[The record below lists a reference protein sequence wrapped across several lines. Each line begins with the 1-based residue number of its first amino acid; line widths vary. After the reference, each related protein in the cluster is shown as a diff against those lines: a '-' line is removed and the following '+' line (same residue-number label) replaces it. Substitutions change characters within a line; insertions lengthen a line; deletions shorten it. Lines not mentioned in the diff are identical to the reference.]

1 MRRAIGWQK
10 EAQLG
15 GAEWVD
21 VVLRADR
28 LSATGTAIGA
38 TPVPYRLDYDLD
50 TGPGFVTRRL
60 RVRSHG
66 NGWRRHLDLCRA
78 DDGTWTA
85 DGTVAGEPVE
95 LSAATFADPGASAV
109 TLASLAGALDC
120 DLGEC
125 PLTNTMP
132 VLRRSLLQPS
142 DPIDFVIAWVSV
154 PDLSVRHSDQRYTF
168 LEAGPGGGAV
178 IRYESGSL
186 RADVRF
192 DADGLV
198 VDYPGLGRRLS
209 ALDPVTK
216 R

>member
-15 GAEWVD
+15 GAEWAD
-21 VVLRADR
+21 VMLRADR

-38 TPVPYRLDYDLD
+38 TPVPYRLDYELD

-66 NGWRRHLDLCRA
+66 NGWRRHLDLRRA
-78 DDGTWTA
+78 DDGTWIA
-85 DGTVAGEPVE
+85 DATVTGEPVE
-95 LSAATFADPGASAV
+95 LSAPTFADPGASAEM
-109 TLASLAGALDC
+109 LASLAGALDC

-132 VLRRSLLQPS
+132 VLRRGLLHPS
-142 DPIDFVIAWVSV
+142 APVDFVMAWVSV
-154 PDLSVRHSDQRYTF
+154 PDLSVRRSDQRYTF
-168 LEAGPGGGAV
+168 LEADPAGGAL
-178 IRYESGSL
+178 IRYESGGF

-192 DADGLV
+192 DVDGLV
-198 VDYPGLGRRLS
+198 LDYPGLGRALS
-209 ALDPVTK
+209 AGQ
-216 R
+216 

>member
-1 MRRAIGWQK
+1 MRRGIGWQK
-10 EAQLG
+10 ERQLG
-15 GAEWVD
+15 GAEWAD

-38 TPVPYRLDYDLD
+38 TPIPYRLDYELD

-66 NGWRRHLDLCRA
+66 NGWRRHLDLRRA
-78 DDGTWTA
+78 NDGTWSA
-85 DGTVAGEPVE
+85 DATLTGEPVE
-95 LSAATFADPGASAV
+95 LPATAFADPGASAA
-109 TLASLAGALDC
+109 TIASLVGALDC

-132 VLRRSLLQPS
+132 VLRHGLLRRSE
-142 DPIDFVIAWVSV
+142 PIDLVMAWVSV
-154 PDLSVRHSDQRYTF
+154 PDLSVRRSDQRYTF
-168 LEAGPGGGAV
+168 LEADAGGGAL
-178 IRYESGSL
+178 IRYESGAF

-192 DADGLV
+192 DPDGLV

-209 ALDPVTK
+209 AVG
-216 R
+216 

>member
-15 GAEWVD
+15 GAEWAD
-21 VVLRADR
+21 VMLRADR
-28 LSATGTAIGA
+28 MSATGTAIGA
-38 TPVPYRLDYDLD
+38 TPVPYRLDYELD

-66 NGWRRHLDLCRA
+66 NGWRRHLDLRRA

-85 DGTVAGEPVE
+85 DATVTGEPVE
-95 LSAATFADPGASAV
+95 LSAAAFADPGASAE

-132 VLRRSLLQPS
+132 VLRRGLLNPS
-142 DPIDFVIAWVSV
+142 DPIDFVMAWVSV
-154 PDLSVRHSDQRYTF
+154 PDLSVRRSDQRYTF
-168 LEAGPGGGAV
+168 LEAHPGGGAL
-178 IRYESGSL
+178 IRYESGGF

-198 VDYPGLGRRLS
+198 VDYPGLGRGLS
-209 ALDPVTK
+209 TLVAVSRP
-216 R
+216 

>member
-1 MRRAIGWQK
+1 MRRGIGWQK

-15 GAEWVD
+15 GAEWTD
-21 VVLRADR
+21 VVVSTDR
-28 LSATGTAIGA
+28 LSATGTAIGE
-38 TPVPYRLDYDLD
+38 TPVPYRLDYELD
-50 TGPGFVTRRL
+50 VGPGFVTRRL

-66 NGWRRHLDLCRA
+66 NGWRRHLDLRRA

-85 DGTVAGEPVE
+85 DATVTGEPVE
-95 LSAATFADPGASAV
+95 LQAATLADPGASAE
-109 TLASLAGALDC
+109 TIASLSGALDC

-132 VLRRSLLQPS
+132 VLRHGLLHPS
-142 DPIDFVIAWVSV
+142 DPIDFVMAWVSV
-154 PDLSVRHSDQRYTF
+154 PDLSVRRSDQRYTF
-168 LEAGPGGGAV
+168 LEAAVGGGAL
-178 IRYESGSL
+178 IRYESGTF

-209 ALDPVTK
+209 AG
-216 R
+216 